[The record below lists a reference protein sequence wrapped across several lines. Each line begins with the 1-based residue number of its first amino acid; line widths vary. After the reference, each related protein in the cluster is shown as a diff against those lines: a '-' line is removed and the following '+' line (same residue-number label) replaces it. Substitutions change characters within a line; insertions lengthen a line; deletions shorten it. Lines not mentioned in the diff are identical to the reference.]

1 MSEKQQQ
8 DKVRKQLLQQNA
20 QSLTDSELISFLL
33 RSGSQ
38 GKTTVELVEELLIQM
53 GGLPGLLEIQPQP
66 FCQIKG
72 LGESKYLLFKACI
85 ELAWRWHNFF
95 EHVDI
100 PPALDKTYQFLFSKV
115 RKRGYPAL
123 FGLLLDKQHNPLTL
137 EHIIYGEVYES
148 EFILEE
154 ILNKVSLYQATTFML
169 VHNDPIGNGC
179 PIPIDIFLS
188 HKMVKELFAMELQ
201 MLDYVVVGKFHHTSL
216 ANKGFLEL

>member
-20 QSLTDSELISFLL
+20 QSLTDYELISFLL

-38 GKTTVELVEELLIQM
+38 GKTTVELAEELLIQL
-53 GGLPGLLEIQPQP
+53 GGLPGLLEVQPQL

-85 ELAWRWHNFF
+85 ELAWRLHRFF

-100 PPALDKTYQFLFSKV
+100 PLVFDKTYQFLFSKM
-115 RKRGYPAL
+115 RNRGYPAL
-123 FGLLLDKQHNPLTL
+123 FGLFLDKQHNPLTL

-148 EFILEE
+148 ELILEE
-154 ILNKVSLYQATTFML
+154 VLNKASLYQASTFML
-169 VHNDPIGNGC
+169 VHNDPIGDGC

-188 HKMVKELFAMELQ
+188 HKTVRELFAMELQ
-201 MLDYVVVGKFHHTSL
+201 MIDYVVIGRFHHTSL
-216 ANKGFLEL
+216 ANKGFLKL